1 MGILG
6 FNIVKGLDNLP
17 TQKGKQEKYME
28 TKNVVIT
35 GPVYPYKGGIA
46 HYTGLLYKAL
56 VKKYNVAVFSFK
68 LQYPGFLYPGN
79 EQKDTSDSRFKT
91 DSTRYLINTMNPF
104 SWFITARE
112 IVKYKPDLL
121 VIPWWNP
128 YFAPC
133 FWTITVLVK
142 LFSKS
147 KVLYIC
153 HNVLPHEKLPLQKIL
168 AKLTLSRADSLIVH
182 SIEDEQKLL
191 DLLPKAKCKKHVHPT
206 YNIFKRDDLSL
217 AKARELLNI
226 DNNCKVLLF
235 FGFVREYKGLIYLI
249 KALPEVVNSYPDVK
263 LIIVGEFFQD
273 KDQYLNEIV
282 GLDLEKNI
290 NIYDGY
296 MPDQEVGKF
305 FVASDIVVLPY
316 TSATQSG
323 IVQIAYG
330 FYKPVLVTNVGGLPE
345 VVEHKK
351 TGYVVDPK
359 KPEQISDALID
370 YLKEDR
376 QDEFVA
382 NIKGQEERFSW
393 DKMVETIEE
402 LGGLSS

>member
-1 MGILG
+1 MEK
-6 FNIVKGLDNLP
+6 NI
-17 TQKGKQEKYME
+17 
-28 TKNVVIT
+28 III
-35 GPVYPYKGGIA
+35 GPIYPYKGGIS
-46 HYTGLLYKAL
+46 HYTGLLYMAL
-56 VKKYNVAVFSFK
+56 AKKYNVAIFSFK

-79 EQKDTSDSRFKT
+79 EQKDASDSRFET
-91 DSTRYLINTMNPF
+91 DNTSYTINSINPLSWIATAIKIIKLKPGLLI
-104 SWFITARE
+104 
-112 IVKYKPDLL
+112 
-121 VIPWWNP
+121 IPWWNP
-128 YFAPC
+128 YFSTC
-133 FWTITVLVK
+133 FLTITVLVK

-153 HNVLPHEKLPLQKIL
+153 HNVLPHEKLPFQKIL
-168 AKLTLSRADSLIVH
+168 AKLTMSRGDSLIVH

-206 YNIFKRDDLSL
+206 YNIFKRDDMSFT
-217 AKARELLNI
+217 KARELLNI

-235 FGFVREYKGLIYLI
+235 FGFIREYKGLIYLI
-249 KALPEVVNSYPDVK
+249 KALPRIVKSYSNLK

-273 KDQYLNEIV
+273 KDQYLNEIAD
-282 GLDLEKNI
+282 LDLEKNI
-290 NIYDGY
+290 EIYDGY
-296 MPDQEVGKF
+296 IPDQEVGKF

-345 VVEHKK
+345 VVEHKN
-351 TGYVVDPK
+351 TGYIVEPK
-359 KPEQISDALID
+359 NPEHISDALID
-370 YLKEDR
+370 FFKEDR
-376 QDEFVA
+376 QDEFIA
-382 NIKGQEERFSW
+382 NIKSQEERFSW